1 MNVWRRL
8 ASVLAGLL
16 LCAACVVLAVFLHRE
31 GIVLAGAWA
40 GVIGLLG
47 IPIGCLG
54 VWLAW
59 PGGKESAEL
68 PEQESQVSIQHNEA
82 SYQGVNFAVQD
93 GTQTIYYKQPDNIS
107 DMAGKQQPDKES
119 EE

>member
-8 ASVLAGLL
+8 GSVLAGLL

-59 PGGKESAEL
+59 PRGKESEEL
-68 PEQESQVSIQHNEA
+68 PEQESQVSVQHNEA

-93 GTQTIYYKQPDNIS
+93 GTQTIYYRQPDNIS
-107 DMAGKQQPDKES
+107 DTAKNRQPDKKS